1 MVKFNVQRLGSNT
14 KKINVLGVRNLDIVE
29 HFDSRGSFTE
39 VISKRL
45 LLNHQLGFFE
55 FAQLNFSV
63 SQKNTF
69 RGIHFS
75 KSARPQHKLVMCL
88 EGSISDFIVDIRI
101 GSPTYGKVDRFELSS
116 KAREV
121 IFIPSGCGHGFLAR
135 EDKSVV
141 LYAQS
146 SEYSPSEEFE
156 ISAFDESLRLN
167 IEDID
172 NLILSE
178 KDRAAPNLETLRS
191 DNFLPLY
198 KPLDLSENKLYG

>member
-1 MVKFNVQRLGSNT
+1 MQKLGSNT
-14 KKINVLGVRNLDIVE
+14 KKFNVLGVRNLDIVE

-156 ISAFDESLRLN
+156 ISALDQSLRLN

-172 NLILSE
+172 DLILSQ
-178 KDRAAPNLETLRS
+178 KDRAAPNLEALRS

-198 KPLDLSENKLYG
+198 KPLDLSENKLDRKSVV

>member
-1 MVKFNVQRLGSNT
+1 MVKSIVQKLGSNT
-14 KKINVLGVRNLDIVE
+14 KKFNVLGVRNLEIVE

-156 ISAFDESLRLN
+156 ISALDESLRLN

-191 DNFLPLY
+191 DNFLPFY
-198 KPLDLSENKLYG
+198 KPLDLIENKLNG

>member
-1 MVKFNVQRLGSNT
+1 VVKSIVQKLGSNT
-14 KKINVLGVRNLDIVE
+14 KKFNVLGVRNLDIVE

-156 ISAFDESLRLN
+156 ISALDQSLRLN

-172 NLILSE
+172 DLILSQ
-178 KDRAAPNLETLRS
+178 KDRAAPNLEALRS

-198 KPLDLSENKLYG
+198 KPLDLSENKLYE

>member
-1 MVKFNVQRLGSNT
+1 MVKSTVRELDLDT
-14 KKINVLGVRNLDIVE
+14 KEFNVLGVRNLEIEE

-39 VISKRL
+39 IISKRL
-45 LLNHQLGFFE
+45 LLDNKLGFFE
-55 FAQLNFSV
+55 FAQLNLSV
-63 SQKNTF
+63 SRKNTF

-75 KSARPQHKLVMCL
+75 KSVRPQHKLVMCL
-88 EGSISDFIVDIRI
+88 EGSISDFVVDIRI
-101 GSPTYGKVDRFELSS
+101 GSPTYGKVDRFELNS
-116 KAREV
+116 KVKQV

-135 EDKSVV
+135 EDNSLV

-156 ISAFDESLRLN
+156 ISALDESLRLN
-167 IEDID
+167 IEEID

-198 KPLDLSENKLYG
+198 SPLDLSENRLYE

>member
-1 MVKFNVQRLGSNT
+1 MVKSNVQKLGSNT
-14 KKINVLGVRNLDIVE
+14 KKNNVLGVQTLDIVE

-45 LLNHQLGFFE
+45 LSNHQLGFFE

-156 ISAFDESLRLN
+156 ISALDDSLRLN
-167 IEDID
+167 IVDID

-198 KPLDLSENKLYG
+198 KP

>member
-1 MVKFNVQRLGSNT
+1 MIKSNVQKLGSDT

-63 SQKNTF
+63 SQRNTF

-101 GSPTYGKVDRFELSS
+101 GSPTYGKVDRVELNS

-156 ISAFDESLRLN
+156 ISALDESLRLN

-178 KDRAAPNLETLRS
+178 KDRVAPNLETLRS
-191 DNFLPLY
+191 NNFLPLY
-198 KPLDLSENKLYG
+198 KPLDLSENKLYE

>member
-1 MVKFNVQRLGSNT
+1 MQKLGSNT
-14 KKINVLGVRNLDIVE
+14 KKFNVLGVRNLDIVE

-45 LLNHQLGFFE
+45 LLNHQLEFFE

-156 ISAFDESLRLN
+156 ISALDESLRLN

>member
-1 MVKFNVQRLGSNT
+1 MHELSSNT
-14 KKINVLGVRNLDIVE
+14 KKINILGVRNLDIVE

-75 KSARPQHKLVMCL
+75 KSAIPQHKLVMCL

-116 KAREV
+116 KVRQI

-156 ISAFDESLRLN
+156 LSALDKSLNLN

-172 NLILSE
+172 RLILSD
-178 KDRAAPNLETLRS
+178 KDRAAAKLESLKL
-191 DNFLPLY
+191 DDKLPTFN
-198 KPLDLSENKLYG
+198 PAE

>member
-1 MVKFNVQRLGSNT
+1 
-14 KKINVLGVRNLDIVE
+14 VE

-75 KSARPQHKLVMCL
+75 KSAIPQHKLVMCL

-116 KAREV
+116 KVRQI

-156 ISAFDESLRLN
+156 LSALDKSLNLN

-172 NLILSE
+172 RLILSD
-178 KDRAAPNLETLRS
+178 KDRAAAKLESLKL
-191 DNFLPLY
+191 DDKLPTFN
-198 KPLDLSENKLYG
+198 PAE

>member
-1 MVKFNVQRLGSNT
+1 VVKSTVDEFGSNT
-14 KKINVLGVRNLDIVE
+14 KKINVLGVQNLNVLE

-39 VISKRL
+39 IISKRL

-55 FAQLNFSV
+55 FAQLNFSI

-75 KSARPQHKLVMCL
+75 KSAIPQHKLVMCL

-116 KAREV
+116 KVRQI
-121 IFIPSGCGHGFLAR
+121 IFIPSGCGHGFLSR

-146 SEYSPSEEFE
+146 SEFSPSEEFE
-156 ISAFDESLRLN
+156 MSALDESLRLN

-178 KDRAAPNLETLRS
+178 KDRVAPNLETLRS
-191 DNFLPLY
+191 NNFLPLY
-198 KPLDLSENKLYG
+198 NPLTLSENKLYE

>member
-1 MVKFNVQRLGSNT
+1 VVKSTVFELGSDT
-14 KKINVLGVRNLDIVE
+14 KQFNVLGVRNLDIVE

-39 VISKRL
+39 IISKRL
-45 LLNHQLGFFE
+45 LLNNQLGFFE

-75 KSARPQHKLVMCL
+75 KSVRPQHKLVMCL

-101 GSPTYGKVDRFELSS
+101 GSPTYGKVDRFELNS
-116 KAREV
+116 KVRQV

-156 ISAFDESLRLN
+156 ISALDESLGLN
-167 IEDID
+167 VVDTN

-178 KDRAAPNLETLRS
+178 KDRAAPKLETLRS
-191 DNFLPLY
+191 DNFLPLFN
-198 KPLDLSENKLYG
+198 PLALSENKLYE

>member
-1 MVKFNVQRLGSNT
+1 MQKLGSNT
-14 KKINVLGVRNLDIVE
+14 KKFNVLGVRNLDIVE

-156 ISAFDESLRLN
+156 ISALDQSLRLN

-172 NLILSE
+172 DLILSQ
-178 KDRAAPNLETLRS
+178 KDRAAPNLEALRS

-198 KPLDLSENKLYG
+198 KPLDLSENKLYE

>member
-1 MVKFNVQRLGSNT
+1 MVKSLVQTLGSNT
-14 KKINVLGVRNLDIVE
+14 KKFNVLGVRNLDIVE

-121 IFIPSGCGHGFLAR
+121 VFIPSGCGHGFLAR

-156 ISAFDESLRLN
+156 ISALDESLRLN
-167 IEDID
+167 IEDIG

>member
-1 MVKFNVQRLGSNT
+1 MIKSNVQKLGSDT

-101 GSPTYGKVDRFELSS
+101 GSPTYGKVDRVELNS

-156 ISAFDESLRLN
+156 ISALDESLRLN

-178 KDRAAPNLETLRS
+178 KDRVAPNLETLRS

>member
-1 MVKFNVQRLGSNT
+1 MLKSIVQKLGSNT
-14 KKINVLGVRNLDIVE
+14 KKFNVLGVRNLDIVE

>member
-1 MVKFNVQRLGSNT
+1 VHELGSNT

-116 KAREV
+116 KVRQI

-156 ISAFDESLRLN
+156 LSALDKSLNLN

-172 NLILSE
+172 RLILSD
-178 KDRAAPNLETLRS
+178 KDRAAAKLESLKL
-191 DNFLPLY
+191 DDKLPTFN
-198 KPLDLSENKLYG
+198 PVE

>member
-1 MVKFNVQRLGSNT
+1 MVKSIVQKLGSNT
-14 KKINVLGVRNLDIVE
+14 KKFNVLGVRNLDIVE

-156 ISAFDESLRLN
+156 ISALDQSLRLN

-172 NLILSE
+172 DLILSQ
-178 KDRAAPNLETLRS
+178 KDRAAPNLEALRS

-198 KPLDLSENKLYG
+198 KPLDLSENKLYE

>member
-39 VISKRL
+39 IISKKL
-45 LLNHQLGFFE
+45 LLNHHLGFFE

-63 SQKNTF
+63 SQKYTF
-69 RGIHFS
+69 RGLHFS
-75 KSARPQHKLVMCL
+75 KSAKPQHKLIMCL

-156 ISAFDESLRLN
+156 ISALDESLRLN

>member
-1 MVKFNVQRLGSNT
+1 MVKSSVDELGSNT
-14 KKINVLGVRNLDIVE
+14 KKINILGVRKLKIAE

-39 VISKRL
+39 
-45 LLNHQLGFFE
+45 
-55 FAQLNFSV
+55 LNFSV

-69 RGIHFS
+69 RGLHFS
-75 KSARPQHKLVMCL
+75 KSATPQHKLVMCL

-135 EDKSVV
+135 EDKSAV

-156 ISAFDESLRLN
+156 VSALDESLKLN
-167 IEDID
+167 LVDID
-172 NLILSE
+172 NLILSD
-178 KDRAAPNLETLRS
+178 KDRAAPKLDRLRS
-191 DNFLPLY
+191 DNFLPLFN
-198 KPLDLSENKLYG
+198 PSNLNGDELNE

>member
-1 MVKFNVQRLGSNT
+1 MVKSIVQKLGSNT
-14 KKINVLGVRNLDIVE
+14 KKFNVLGVRNLDIVE

-101 GSPTYGKVDRFELSS
+101 GSPTYGKVDRVELNS

-121 IFIPSGCGHGFLAR
+121 RFIPSGCGHGFLAR

-156 ISAFDESLRLN
+156 ISALDESLRLN

-172 NLILSE
+172 NLVLSE
-178 KDRAAPNLETLRS
+178 KDRVAPNLETLRS

>member
-1 MVKFNVQRLGSNT
+1 MFELGSDT
-14 KKINVLGVRNLDIVE
+14 KKFNVLGVRNLDIVE

-39 VISKRL
+39 IISKRL
-45 LLNHQLGFFE
+45 LLNNQLGFFE

-75 KSARPQHKLVMCL
+75 KSVRPQHKLVMCL

-116 KAREV
+116 KVRQV
-121 IFIPSGCGHGFLAR
+121 IFIPSGCGHGFLSK

-146 SEYSPSEEFE
+146 SEYYPSEEFE
-156 ISAFDESLRLN
+156 MSALDESLRLSLMEIN
-167 IEDID
+167 

-178 KDRAAPNLETLRS
+178 KDRSAPKLESLKS
-191 DNFLPLY
+191 DNFLPVFNPTALNENNLY
-198 KPLDLSENKLYG
+198 E

>member
-1 MVKFNVQRLGSNT
+1 MRELGSDT
-14 KKINVLGVRNLDIVE
+14 KKFNVLGVRNLDIVE

-45 LLNHQLGFFE
+45 LLNNQLGFFE
-55 FAQLNFSV
+55 FAQLNFSI

-75 KSARPQHKLVMCL
+75 KSVRPQHKLVMCL
-88 EGSISDFIVDIRI
+88 EGSITDFIVDIRI

-116 KAREV
+116 KV
-121 IFIPSGCGHGFLAR
+121 KQIIFIPSGCGHGFLAR
-135 EDKSVV
+135 ENNSSV

-156 ISAFDESLRLN
+156 LSAFDESLKLN
-167 IEDID
+167 IVDMD
-172 NLILSE
+172 NLILSNR
-178 KDRAAPNLETLRS
+178 DRVAPKLESLKS
-191 DNFLPLY
+191 DNFLPLFN
-198 KPLDLSENKLYG
+198 PTALNENKLYE

>member
-1 MVKFNVQRLGSNT
+1 MVKSSVHELGSNT
-14 KKINVLGVRNLDIVE
+14 KKINVLGVRNLDLVE

-45 LLNHQLGFFE
+45 LSNHQLGFFE

-75 KSARPQHKLVMCL
+75 KSAGPQHKLVMCL
-88 EGSISDFIVDIRI
+88 EGSISDFIVDIRV

-116 KAREV
+116 KVRRI
-121 IFIPSGCGHGFLAR
+121 IFIPSGCGHGFLAK
-135 EDKSVV
+135 EDKSIV
-141 LYAQS
+141 LYAQT

-156 ISAFDESLRLN
+156 LSALDKSLNLN

-172 NLILSE
+172 RLILSE
-178 KDRAAPNLETLRS
+178 KDRAAAKLESLKS
-191 DNFLPLY
+191 DGKLPTFN
-198 KPLDLSENKLYG
+198 PAV

>member
-1 MVKFNVQRLGSNT
+1 MVKSLVQTLGSNT
-14 KKINVLGVRNLDIVE
+14 KKINILGVRNLDIVE

-121 IFIPSGCGHGFLAR
+121 VFIPSGCGHGFLAR

-156 ISAFDESLRLN
+156 ISALDESLRLN
-167 IEDID
+167 IENTG

>member
-1 MVKFNVQRLGSNT
+1 VQKLGSNT
-14 KKINVLGVRNLDIVE
+14 KKFNVLGVRNLDIVE

-156 ISAFDESLRLN
+156 ISALDQSLRLN

-172 NLILSE
+172 DLILSQ
-178 KDRAAPNLETLRS
+178 KDRAAPNLEALRS

-198 KPLDLSENKLYG
+198 KPLDLSENKLYE

>member
-1 MVKFNVQRLGSNT
+1 VHELGSNT

-116 KAREV
+116 KVRQI

-156 ISAFDESLRLN
+156 LSALDKSLNLN

-172 NLILSE
+172 RLILSD
-178 KDRAAPNLETLRS
+178 KDRAAAKLESLKL
-191 DNFLPLY
+191 DDKLPTFN
-198 KPLDLSENKLYG
+198 PAE

>member
-156 ISAFDESLRLN
+156 ISALDESLRLN

-198 KPLDLSENKLYG
+198 KPLDLSENKLYE

>member
-1 MVKFNVQRLGSNT
+1 MVKSIVRKLGSNT
-14 KKINVLGVRNLDIVE
+14 KKFNVLGVRNLDIVE

-121 IFIPSGCGHGFLAR
+121 IFIPSGCGHGFLSR

-156 ISAFDESLRLN
+156 LSALDESLKLN
-167 IEDID
+167 IEEID
-172 NLILSE
+172 NLILSD
-178 KDRAAPNLETLRS
+178 KDRAASKLESLKS
-191 DNFLPLY
+191 SNKLPIFN
-198 KPLDLSENKLYG
+198 PADLNENKIYE

>member
-1 MVKFNVQRLGSNT
+1 MQKLGSNT
-14 KKINVLGVRNLDIVE
+14 KKFNVLGVRNLDIVE
-29 HFDSRGSFTE
+29 NFDSRGSFTE

-156 ISAFDESLRLN
+156 ISALDESLKLN

-198 KPLDLSENKLYG
+198 KPLDLSENKLYE